1 MYTQP
6 NNIGVIKTPEC
17 GTHNKTCNTH
27 VIPNVPS
34 INTFKILGARQN
46 KDINKQTY
54 AFTALY

>member
-6 NNIGVIKTPEC
+6 NNIGVINTPEC

-27 VIPNVPS
+27 IIPNVPS
-34 INTFKILGARQN
+34 INTFIILGASKN
-46 KDINKQTY
+46 IDINKQTY